1 MVEAAVNGVRGK
13 SYVAARA
20 GKRMSLLKHGLLL
33 VGILFMVFPFLWM
46 LATSF
51 KQGAEIFGINLIPKQ
66 PTLANYVSLLENTDY
81 LRWYLN
87 SAMVAV
93 VVTASELFFDSMAGY
108 ALAKLKFPGR
118 SLVFLIILSTLMI
131 PTEMLIIP
139 WYMMFSQV
147 GWIDTFLGIMAP
159 GLISAFG
166 VFLMNQFMS
175 GLPGD
180 LLDAARIDG
189 LNEFGVWW
197 HVALQL
203 VKPALAALAI
213 LVFLGNWNAFL
224 WPVIVIES
232 SIMRTLPV
240 GIALFSGEAGSE
252 WQLIMAA
259 ASLAVI
265 PVLLVYVFFQR
276 QIVQGIALT
285 GMKS

>member
-1 MVEAAVNGVRGK
+1 MQDRPNGTPIKRRG
-13 SYVAARA
+13 SPRARA
-20 GKRMSLLKHGLLL
+20 EVLKHVAL
-33 VGILFMVFPFLWM
+33 VAGTIFMIFPFLWM

-51 KQGAEIFGINLIPKQ
+51 KQGAEIFQIDLIPKA
-66 PTLANYVSLLENTDY
+66 PTLGNYVQLLEKTDY

-87 SAMVAV
+87 SAIVAV
-93 VVTASELFFDSMAGY
+93 VVTISELFFDSLAGY

-118 SLVFLIILSTLMI
+118 SVILFLILSTLMI

-139 WYMMFSQV
+139 WFMMFSQLR
-147 GWIDTFLGIMAP
+147 WIDTYLALMVP

-175 GLPGD
+175 GIPED

-189 LNEFGVWW
+189 LNEFAIWW
-197 HVALQL
+197 KVALPVVQ
-203 VKPALAALAI
+203 PALAALAI

-224 WPVIVIES
+224 WPVIAIES
-232 SIMRTLPV
+232 SAMRTLPV
-240 GIALFSGEAGSE
+240 GIALFSGEAGAE

-259 ASLAVI
+259 ASLAVV
-265 PVLLVYVFFQR
+265 PVLVVFAFFQR
-276 QIVQGIALT
+276 HIVQGIALT

>member
-118 SLVFLIILSTLMI
+118 SLIFLIILSTLMI

>member
-66 PTLANYVSLLENTDY
+66 PTLANYVNLLENTDY

-118 SLVFLIILSTLMI
+118 SLIFLIILSTLMI